1 MAISQE
7 MWNKAKALFEQGLS
21 LNQIELETE
30 INRSTISKKAKIE
43 NWTKAKNQQLKADI
57 KAIDKEKST
66 LDIKINTAVEKLSK
80 LSDFEITILDE
91 QIQNETGNKSLL
103 FSTANLSLI
112 RKNQLLTKNTKQVI
126 AYETIY
132 SDTGR
137 PISKKPVAVDVEWEP
152 NDLKTL
158 DDGIDKNA
166 ISLELAQRHSN
177 SQVQINNTNAQQTNI
192 KTLDDFYEWDLIHIF
207 VHSGKQEHK
216 YVCYTAVV
224 WVLKVMM
231 LL

>member
-7 MWNKAKALFEQGLS
+7 LWDKAKALFEQGLS

-43 NWTKAKNQQLKADI
+43 NWVKAKNQQLKADI

-66 LDIKINTAVEKLSK
+66 LDSKINTAVEKLSK

-91 QIQNETGNKSLL
+91 QIQYETGNKSLL

-112 RKNQLLTKNTKQVI
+112 RKNQILTKNTKQVI
-126 AYETIY
+126 AYETFY
-132 SDTGR
+132 SDTGK
-137 PISKKPVAVDVEWEP
+137 PISKKPVAVDIELEP
-152 NDLKTL
+152 NDLKTI

-177 SQVQINNTNAQQTNI
+177 SQVNISNNNLSQTNI
-192 KTLDDFYEWDLIHIF
+192 KSLDDFYE
-207 VHSGKQEHK
+207 
-216 YVCYTAVV
+216 
-224 WVLKVMM
+224 
-231 LL
+231 

>member
-1 MAISQE
+1 MAYRQE
-7 MWNKAKALFEQGLS
+7 QWNKAKALFEQGLS
-21 LNQIELETE
+21 LSQIELETQ
-30 INRSTISKKAKIE
+30 INKTSISKKAKRE
-43 NWTKAKNQQLKADI
+43 DWQKSKNQQLKHEI
-57 KAIDKEKST
+57 IEIDKEKST
-66 LDIKINTAVEKLSK
+66 LDAKINTTVEKLSK

-91 QIQNETGNKSLL
+91 MIQDETGIKSLL

-132 SDTGR
+132 SDTGK
-137 PISKKPVAVDVEWEP
+137 PISKTPIAVDVELEP
-152 NDLKTL
+152 NDIKAL

-192 KTLDDFYEWDLIHIF
+192 KSLDDFYE
-207 VHSGKQEHK
+207 
-216 YVCYTAVV
+216 
-224 WVLKVMM
+224 
-231 LL
+231 